1 MKKPSWSEPGLPPD
15 QFLYERRGPWPQPS
29 PAFPMANA
37 PEILNIPPVETILWT
52 QQIGSRYFKTET
64 FFPGAAAANA
74 VTGGK
79 LEIPSDAEFNR
90 MMTKSVFARSLKY
103 SPAREEWMATF
114 DPMGLM
120 LDATL
125 PGTYVSELFC
135 VFNERNAGQFTCQYI
150 SVDRSPE
157 ARLEVTPSDP
167 AWNLAKAYVLQA
179 ASYVGMFVVHP
190 ALHFPMDTVNAITKT
205 AVPRNHPLFQLL
217 HPHSA
222 YALAVNNAVLE
233 TEDGVLS
240 SNPQGT
246 WFDPLTATGLEIK
259 RLFSAGYEGIEA
271 RWGAYPKYDYMRPW
285 MDDSIDYGRC
295 LGMYFEP
302 FLSFCTTV
310 AEEIHAASPND
321 TYVKRWADY
330 ISAHLHGFPD
340 GTEIFKTGVLARALA
355 VYMWDVTVSH
365 AADHYSYTHD
375 VTPAKPPEATVPGTT
390 LAAWKFLRL
399 RVPPPTKISDGA
411 NVKLVGDVC
420 DPDDLYRAEMTQELF
435 LKSATLAPNLV
446 DTTYA
451 FTSPEL
457 LKAQEKFHADL
468 RLVAGKVAQVMPN
481 FMPLEVPKTGD
492 YSQTIS
498 ASVQY

>member
-1 MKKPSWSEPGLPPD
+1 MDKTLSGQPELAAD

-29 PAFPMANA
+29 PSYPMANA
-37 PEILNIPPVETILWT
+37 PEILNVPPVETILWT
-52 QQIGSRYFKTET
+52 QLIGSRYFKTET

-74 VTGGK
+74 VAGGQ
-79 LEIPSDAEFNR
+79 LEIPSDAEFVR

-103 SPAREEWMATF
+103 DAPNKQWIATF

-120 LDATL
+120 DGATL
-125 PGTYVSELFC
+125 PGTYVSPVFC
-135 VFNERNAGQFTCQYI
+135 VFDRNADQFTCRYI
-150 SVDRSPE
+150 SVPTSGPPV
-157 ARLEVTPSDP
+157 EVTPSDP
-167 AWNLAKAYVLQA
+167 AWNLAKAYTLQA
-179 ASYVGMFVVHP
+179 ASYVGMFVAHP
-190 ALHFPMDTVNAITKT
+190 ALHFPMDTVNAVTKT

-246 WFDPLTATGLEIK
+246 WFDPLTATGLVIK
-259 RLFSAGYEGIEA
+259 RLFGAGYEGLPA
-271 RWGAYPKYDYMRPW
+271 RWGAYPKYDYMHPW

-302 FLSFCTTV
+302 FLSFCMTV
-310 AEEIHAASPND
+310 AQEILKASPND
-321 TYVKRWADY
+321 TYVERWANY

-340 GTEIFKTGVLARALA
+340 GKKIFQDDNLARALA
-355 VYMWDVTVSH
+355 VYMWDVTVAH

-375 VTPAKPPEATVPGTT
+375 VAPATPGVAKTT

-399 RVPPPTKISDGA
+399 RVPPPTKNTDGA

-420 DPDDLYRAEMTQELF
+420 PPDDLYRAEMTQELF
-435 LKSATLAPNLV
+435 LKSSTLFPNLV

-451 FTSPEL
+451 FTSLPL
-457 LKAQEKFHADL
+457 LQAQEKFHADL
-468 RLVAGKVAQVMPN
+468 REVAAKVHSVMPN
-481 FMPLEVPKTGD
+481 FMPLEVPDKDD
-492 YSQTIS
+492 YSKTIS